1 MSTLKKRRKEKLEAL
16 QHSNQIVKGR
26 QRERERDQEKRKN
39 GFFYNLNKRGARE
52 RVKWREEKK
61 VCGEGIKGDAH

>member
-1 MSTLKKRRKEKLEAL
+1 MEAL

-61 VCGEGIKGDAH
+61 VCGEGIKGVVD